1 MSSLVELI
9 LLFLVMAYAAVQI
22 AVVAVWGVHL
32 YYVRQGKPGLLA
44 ERWSFL
50 DLWVGFHLAL
60 LLTLAMLISMAI
72 TMGFLLALLFPQ
84 QMGVLNRT
92 LLNIERNTPLVW
104 AMILPILL
112 AQNAAL
118 VATAIMYVV
127 GKYGLDPGKLGLS
140 WDWQAVR
147 KGILWGGLAFLVTPL
162 VELFSMGMLRL
173 VLGASAFRQL
183 MDWEKQTVALDALL
197 ESLQPGAMALAFVF
211 MVAVAAPIGEE
222 LFFRGFVFNLLRNR
236 LNMTSAV
243 WLSAGLFALLHISVK
258 NFLPILLIGALLAW
272 LYART
277 GSLWSSVVMHG
288 TFNLLSAV
296 AALVFGRG

>member
-1 MSSLVELI
+1 MYSLVELI

-22 AVVAVWGVHL
+22 AVLAVWGVHL
-32 YYVRQGKPGLLA
+32 YYVRQGKPGLLT

-60 LLTLAMLISMAI
+60 LLTLAMLVTIAFGA
-72 TMGFLLALLFPQ
+72 GFLLALLSPQ
-84 QMGVLNRT
+84 SIRT
-92 LLNIERNTPLVW
+92 LERALLNIDRNDPLVW
-104 AMILPILL
+104 AVVILVLL
-112 AQNAAL
+112 VQNVAL
-118 VATAIMYVV
+118 VATAIVYVV
-127 GKYGLDPGKLGLS
+127 GKHGVGLDKMGLN

-147 KGILWGGLAFLVTPL
+147 KGVLWGGLAFLVTPL

-173 VLGASAFRQL
+173 MLGASAFRQL
-183 MDWEKQTVALDALL
+183 MDWEKQTVALDAFL
-197 ESLQPGAMALAFVF
+197 ESLQPGAVALAFVIV
-211 MVAVAAPIGEE
+211 VAVAAPIGEE

-236 LNMTSAV
+236 LNMASAV
-243 WLSAGLFALLHISVK
+243 WLSAGLFALLHVSVK